1 MYLTHGRRAEIW
13 LFTHWIPLLRDPS
26 RARDRRQS
34 ESSRVL
40 RRAYTPS
47 SSVWRPRGSRG
58 KGEEEPASKRSRHH
72 ALERASGQQRQHQ
85 HARRRR
91 GEAGCTAISSLDSV
105 ALQHSS
111 SGARLSVSGASS
123 LPDLKHIMIVHF
135 AIFFVV
141 VRCPSRVCH
150 PAAVRDAYPPPH
162 TRIFV
167 FAPKR
172 ASKPQYVGM

>member
-1 MYLTHGRRAEIW
+1 MAKDMGITHPDW
-13 LFTHWIPLLRDPS
+13 LRGMHICGVFDTRPACRNMALHTLDTPFCVTP

-40 RRAYTPS
+40 RRAYNPS

-123 LPDLKHIMIVHF
+123 LPDLKNIIIVHF

-141 VRCPSRVCH
+141 VLSIACL
-150 PAAVRDAYPPPH
+150 PPCCC
-162 TRIFV
+162 
-167 FAPKR
+167 A
-172 ASKPQYVGM
+172 